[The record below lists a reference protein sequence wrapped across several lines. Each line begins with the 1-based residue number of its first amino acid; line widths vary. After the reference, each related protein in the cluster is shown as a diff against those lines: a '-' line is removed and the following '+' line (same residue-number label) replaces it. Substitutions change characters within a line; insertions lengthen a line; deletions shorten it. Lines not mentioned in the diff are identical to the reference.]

1 MKSIDIATLT
11 DVVRTNLDEIGV
23 NESMML
29 EGSDDVM
36 LYNIVERIMGE
47 SADEV
52 HMAAPAIILDGMTP
66 PDVRYLATG
75 KVLKMV
81 MRDMLRLVAF
91 KAKDSDYVVS
101 ETIPEASAEGRM
113 QLDPYL
119 QGTYDS
125 PKMVLRQGLNEDT
138 ELEMRYYSLK
148 EELKTGETSKDKVDY
163 LLAVPRQIGE
173 TSSVSISENAIY
185 VFYNLVTAKV
195 LTILG
200 EMEKAQIYYGKAK
213 FE

>member
-52 HMAAPAIILDGMTP
+52 HMAAPAFILDGMTP

-148 EELKTGETSKDKVDY
+148 EEQKTGETSADKVDY

-200 EMEKAQIYYGKAK
+200 ETEKAQIYYGKAK

>member
-52 HMAAPAIILDGMTP
+52 HMAAPAFILDGRTP

-148 EELKTGETSKDKVDY
+148 EEQKTGETSADKVDY

-200 EMEKAQIYYGKAK
+200 ETEKAQIYYGKAK

>member
-1 MKSIDIATLT
+1 
-11 DVVRTNLDEIGV
+11 
-23 NESMML
+23 
-29 EGSDDVM
+29 
-36 LYNIVERIMGE
+36 
-47 SADEV
+47 
-52 HMAAPAIILDGMTP
+52 
-66 PDVRYLATG
+66 
-75 KVLKMV
+75 
-81 MRDMLRLVAF
+81 MLRLVAF